1 MLNICFF
8 VDQLR
13 HLIICNLLSY
23 YTIWKPRVSKLF
35 MLLWLIYSYA
45 HYAISV
51 RTASVISIESARVAR
66 SYKNDP
72 HHWRQLCIEGN
83 YRKSSILPIP
93 KYDSK
98 SPTFTHSRTL
108 RSDQH
113 GSVGVRCGH
122 FRANQIRVFH
132 LLATAEGYERSQFD
146 LRVWATVHTGGF
158 GALNHV
164 MIAAIG
170 DPICCCSLWRL
181 TCAFRCNSPD
191 CWWRRWASKD
201 WSLYY

>member
-1 MLNICFF
+1 MNLNS
-8 VDQLR
+8 
-13 HLIICNLLSY
+13 LSY
-23 YTIWKPRVSKLF
+23 FNLF
-35 MLLWLIYSYA
+35 IYSYA

-83 YRKSSILPIP
+83 YWIAFIPPIP
-93 KYDSK
+93 NDSK
-98 SPTFTHSRTL
+98 SLMSAPFRTL

-113 GSVGVRCGH
+113 GPVGVRCGH

-132 LLATAEGYERSQFD
+132 LLATAEGYERSQFG
-146 LRVWATVHTGGF
+146 LWVWATVHTGGF

-201 WSLYY
+201 WHYTIRMKANKQKC